1 MHGQFSRH
9 LCLHICTASAYDA
22 GAGSGG
28 RETEAGAGRSHPEL
42 RGAVAEP
49 SVPVRDKTRPVR
61 GTQGRTKEHRQ
72 IRGSCLASAAAL
84 QRGHPAAGARHW
96 RTVALTRRSRHR
108 TVEEKKSA
116 PGFTTDVSFPTTARG
131 LGVCCR
137 QGRYTVACADKAF
150 SAPAS
155 GPTGSWRASV
165 SMTLPHGDR
174 QK

>member
-1 MHGQFSRH
+1 VHGQFSRH

-116 PGFTTDVSFPTTARG
+116 PGFTTDVSFPTHGAGAGRVLSSRTIHRG
-131 LGVCCR
+131 LRGQSLLGARVR
-137 QGRYTVACADKAF
+137 AYWILACECVYD
-150 SAPAS
+150 APA
-155 GPTGSWRASV
+155 R
-165 SMTLPHGDR
+165 
-174 QK
+174 